1 MPPLKLLKYLSI
13 FLILS
18 GTFMAQDA
26 SMTRDNIEDKYKW
39 NLSDIY
45 ANWDEW
51 EAGLENLGKKM
62 DEIAAL
68 KGTINSGDNLLKI
81 FLLQDDMNQLAYR
94 VYRYPQLMR
103 DTDTRN
109 QDVAG
114 RMQRVMIMFSRFG
127 TATSWIS
134 PEMLETPWETM
145 EKWLANTDGI
155 EPYRFQVEDLYRQQK
170 HVLDEEKEKLLS
182 YFSSFNGTPSQVYT
196 ELSTSDI
203 SFPEVELSNGEKFK
217 VTSGNYSKTLAT
229 NRNQEDRKKTFE
241 AHYGVYNDS
250 KNTYAQI
257 YNAVCQRDW
266 AQAQARNYN
275 STLEAALDG
284 NNIPVEVYEN
294 LISTVK
300 ANTDPLKKYIKLRKD
315 VLGLDEYHSYD
326 GSINLIDF
334 DKTYEYDDAM
344 GMVMESIKP
353 LGDEYTSKYEKALSE
368 GWIDVMENEGKRPG
382 AYSANVYGVHP
393 YMLLNYNG
401 TLDYVFTLGHEMGHT
416 MHTLLANENQPF
428 ATASYTIFVAEV
440 ASTFNE
446 ALLLDHLLEK
456 TDDPKERIALLTQ
469 SIRNITG
476 TFFFQTLLA
485 DYELQV
491 HKLVEQGSPVTA
503 EVLDGI
509 MRDLFAD
516 YYGDAQVSDELL
528 NTVWARIGHF
538 YRSPFYVYQYATCF
552 ASSAKL
558 YNDFQSASTDGQKEE
573 FLNRY
578 LGLLKSGGNDYPME
592 QLRRAGVD
600 LTQPEPVMAVIKQLD
615 QLVDQLEVELKK
627 VKS

>member
-1 MPPLKLLKYLSI
+1 
-13 FLILS
+13 
-18 GTFMAQDA
+18 MAQNT
-26 SMTRDNIEDKYKW
+26 SMNRDEISEKYKW
-39 NLSDIY
+39 DLSDIY
-45 ANWDEW
+45 SNWDEW
-51 EAGLENLGKKM
+51 EVGLETLGQKM
-62 DEIAAL
+62 DQLAAM
-68 KGTINSGDNLLKI
+68 KGTLNSGENLLKI
-81 FLLQDDMNQLAYR
+81 FILQDDLNQLAYK
-94 VYRYPQLMR
+94 VFRYPQLMR

-114 RMQRVMIMFSRFG
+114 KMQRVMIMFSRFS

-134 PEMLETPWETM
+134 PEMLQTPWETM

-155 EPYRFQVEDLYRQQK
+155 EPYRFQVEDLYRQQT

-182 YFSSFNGTPSQVYT
+182 YFSAFNGTPSSVYS

-203 SFPEVELSNGEKFK
+203 QFPEIELSNGEKFK

-229 NRNQEDRKKTFE
+229 NRNQEDRKIAFE
-241 AHYGVYNDS
+241 AHYGVYNDN

-294 LISTVK
+294 LINTVK
-300 ANTDPLKKYIKLRKD
+300 ANTDPLKKYIKLRKE
-315 VLGLDEYHSYD
+315 VLGLEEYHSYD

-344 GMVMESIKP
+344 KMVMESVQP
-353 LGDEYTSKYEKALSE
+353 LGKEYTSKYEKALEE

-428 ATASYTIFVAEV
+428 STASYTIFVAEV

-446 ALLLDHLLEK
+446 ALLLDNLLTK

-476 TFFFQTLLA
+476 TFFFQSLLA
-485 DYELQV
+485 DYEFQV
-491 HKLVEQGSPVTA
+491 HKLVEQGAPVTA

-509 MRDLFAD
+509 MRDLFTA
-516 YYGDAQVSDELL
+516 YYGDEQVSDELL
-528 NTVWARIGHF
+528 NTVWARISHF
-538 YRSPFYVYQYATCF
+538 YGSPYYVYQYATCF

-558 YNDFQSASTDGQKEE
+558 YNDFKISSTDGKKDE
-573 FLNRY
+573 FLARY

-592 QLRRAGVD
+592 QLRKAGVD

-615 QLVDQLEVELKK
+615 DLVNQLEVEIKKLK
-627 VKS
+627 S

>member
-1 MPPLKLLKYLSI
+1 MPPLKLLKYFSI
-13 FLILS
+13 FLILC
-18 GTFMAQDA
+18 GTLMAQDA
-26 SMTRDNIEDKYKW
+26 TMTRDNIEDKYKW
-39 NLSDIY
+39 DLSDIY
-45 ANWDEW
+45 QNWDEW

-81 FLLQDDMNQLAYR
+81 FLLQDDMNQLAYK

-109 QDVAG
+109 QEVAG
-114 RMQRVMIMFSRFG
+114 KMQRVMIMFSRFS

-134 PEMLETPWETM
+134 PEVLETPWETM

-203 SFPEVELSNGEKFK
+203 DFPEIELSNGETFK

-229 NRNQEDRKKTFE
+229 NRNQEDRKKAFE

-294 LISTVK
+294 LIKTVK
-300 ANTDPLKKYIKLRKD
+300 ENTDPLKKYVKLRKE
-315 VLGLDEYHSYD
+315 VLGLEEYHSYD

-353 LGDEYTSKYEKALSE
+353 LGDEYTSKYEKALND

-503 EVLDGI
+503 DVLDNI
-509 MRDLFAD
+509 MRDLFSA
-516 YYGDAQVSDELL
+516 YYGDAQISDELL

-538 YRSPFYVYQYATCF
+538 YRSPYYVFQYATCF

-558 YNDFQSASTDGQKEE
+558 YNDFEAASTDGQKEE

-615 QLVDQLEVELKK
+615 ELVNQLEVELKK